1 MKKRVNKIVIILCII
16 IALIAIIVF
25 FVINKI
31 KKSYKEISQENIV
44 INENTEE
51 NLKDYR
57 NIVILGVDSNEDNYE
72 GERRSDCIII
82 ASLNNETKDVK
93 LVSVYR
99 DTYLYIKDK
108 GLDKVNHAYAKGEE
122 ECSINTLNEN
132 LDLDISE
139 YVTINFEAV
148 KEVIDSI
155 GGVEITITDKEATQI
170 TGIKTGGTYI
180 LTGSQALQYGR
191 IRKIDNDYV
200 RTERMRT
207 VLIETFNKA
216 KNIDTVKLLSLV
228 TKILPHIETNISTTE
243 IMKIASSINDYKV
256 TLNTGWPYEIKGIT
270 LDAWYGVPVTLEE
283 NVSKLHEDLFNET
296 EYEPTEKVKEYSQKI
311 IDKTGYR

>member
-1 MKKRVNKIVIILCII
+1 MKKRANKIIIILCII
-16 IALIAIIVF
+16 IALIAAMIF
-25 FVINKI
+25 FIINKI
-31 KKSYKEISQENIV
+31 NDSYKEISSENII
-44 INENTEE
+44 INEGNEG
-51 NLKDYR
+51 NLQGYR
-57 NIVILGVDSNEDNYE
+57 NIVILGIDSNEDNYE

-99 DTYLYIKDK
+99 DTYLYITDK

-170 TGIKTGGTYI
+170 KGIEKGGTYT
-180 LTGSQALQYGR
+180 LNGSQALQYGR
-191 IRKIDNDYV
+191 IRKIDNDYA

-216 KNIDTVKLLSLV
+216 KNIDTVKLLSLI

-243 IMKIASSINDYKV
+243 IMKIARSINDYKV
-256 TLNTGWPYEIKGIT
+256 TLNTGWPYEVQGIT
-270 LDAWYGVPVTLEE
+270 LDAWYGVPVTLEK

-296 EYEPTEKVKEYSQKI
+296 DYEPTEKVKEYSQKI